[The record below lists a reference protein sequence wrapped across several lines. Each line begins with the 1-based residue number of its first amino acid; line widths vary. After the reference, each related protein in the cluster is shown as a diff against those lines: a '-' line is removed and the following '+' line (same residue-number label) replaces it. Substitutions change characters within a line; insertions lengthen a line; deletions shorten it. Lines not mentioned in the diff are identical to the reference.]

1 MTNAQLSADI
11 IDLTSDISGA
21 SDTNDDSI
29 LLVSETPARLPGTAN
44 RARGVVSAATH
55 QTPETPDLP
64 SPSLL
69 LQQTS
74 DVGSLGVAGTPTNVA
89 GRPDCSSSSSSSKR
103 RGLSRVEALEL
114 PSSPPMAA
122 LDDLGE
128 PAFIAAPWNS
138 EPEDLAEE
146 YRTSSPL
153 GDITRE
159 FCLDTRLLG
168 GRPRDCVRSAAGS
181 SEATTEILTSSD
193 DEEEERTSE
202 AGLGNCLKRARS
214 MDDEIYSVSSGL
226 DLRIDGIR
234 RELYSDGPGLSGSSS
249 SDGVGLDLCWTKSPA
264 KPPSRLQLSDGRRAG
279 RAQREMERQRQR
291 ERRQRDREQTR
302 ELRQQER
309 KYQKTLVGINRKRV
323 DPKELLQDTTVVMDP
338 GLFSI
343 LGLSDSPD
351 NQVCE
356 LLLADKVGWRLEKL
370 SVAGAVRWEMRVRR
384 QWDAELN
391 LYVPKVPPA
400 IERLRSVALVVV
412 DGKRFVD
419 MLVAGRLPHRLEI
432 WRASLAVRKLAVAVV
447 GLQRL
452 LRKAATRETVE
463 ETLLRMHLS
472 HPWALWFTQCA
483 DTRGFSKLVAQMTGD
498 LALGEYHGG
507 KGDGVGGYESSDQEP
522 DHPQCDNGG
531 GLVTPEVSS
540 ALRSVIV
547 RSGTDL
553 RDSWVCALTQ
563 IPKVTKPVADSIAAR
578 YPTPKTLFDAW
589 DAQDLEIQKEQMLA
603 PLSIASNI
611 SSTGGRRLGIVMSA
625 RIYHLFNEA
634 DPTRPLN
641 EL

>member
-291 ERRQRDREQTR
+291 ERRQRDRAQTR

-452 LRKAATRETVE
+452 LRKAATRETREFARQMRLAIRDGPRADLSDSAAEQRQQQQQPVVVTEETVE

-483 DTRGFSKLVAQMTGD
+483 DTRGFGKLVAQMTGD

-578 YPTPKTLFDAW
+578 YPTPKTL
-589 DAQDLEIQKEQMLA
+589 
-603 PLSIASNI
+603 
-611 SSTGGRRLGIVMSA
+611 
-625 RIYHLFNEA
+625 
-634 DPTRPLN
+634 
-641 EL
+641 